1 MNCYQFLQ
9 FILVTLINGERS
21 IKANA
26 MLDTKLDSMFIA
38 TGIVKKLRLKGID
51 QEVSLSNVMSSKKTK
66 QKKSSL
72 K

>member
-1 MNCYQFLQ
+1 MNCYRFLQ
-9 FILVTLINGERS
+9 IIPVTLINGGRS
-21 IKANA
+21 NKANA
-26 MLDTKLDSMFIA
+26 MLHTKLDSMFIA
-38 TGIVKKLRLKGID
+38 TNIAKQLRLKGID